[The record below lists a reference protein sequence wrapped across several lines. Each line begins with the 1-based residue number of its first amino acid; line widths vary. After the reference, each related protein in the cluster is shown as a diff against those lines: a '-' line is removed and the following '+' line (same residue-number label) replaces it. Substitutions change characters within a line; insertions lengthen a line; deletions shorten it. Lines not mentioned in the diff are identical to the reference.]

1 MAERKIVKTSDL
13 KKQIMK
19 KVLQLVVNQ
28 RLI

>member
-13 KKQIMK
+13 KKQIIK